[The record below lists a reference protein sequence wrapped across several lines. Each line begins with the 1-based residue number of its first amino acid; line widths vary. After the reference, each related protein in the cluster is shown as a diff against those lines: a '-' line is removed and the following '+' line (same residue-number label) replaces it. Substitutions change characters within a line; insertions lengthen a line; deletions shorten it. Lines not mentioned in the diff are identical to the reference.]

1 MEYFQTSWRSGSA
14 YNRGLLPEEYFYK
27 QIYEAIEKNV
37 ENKTLPFFNSNK
49 HIPIELSTGKI
60 INDHNLVALEQIAA
74 KNGYKSNNWIYGSE
88 LERLSKEGIKL
99 NLKKGSEPVLCLQK
113 LNNPIHVNNQELYI
127 SEAGTKSN
135 YQFLYNIDS
144 LDERSVKA
152 LEKHINTSKKIDN
165 EYTNENFTNFVE
177 NQKALKKAPPLP
189 QGLKRIKDKVISTCQ
204 TLNMNIAPL
213 VDAQAKH
220 VCYEVI
226 GNRLTHQPRVEAKQ
240 NCYNACLQIIENTK
254 ANKTEPWKVGETI
267 TRALDA
273 GTWYARSYTSK
284 DFSIGYNKQKEEQAQ
299 KETLLKSK
307 LYSGIER

>member
-1 MEYFQTSWRSGSA
+1 VSSTLDKQFPTVIDLVPQEYRHRDLFPAGRLDKDTTGLMIITDDGAFAHNILSPSKHVSKA
-14 YNRGLLPEEYFYK
+14 YKVTIDIPLTEEMIVQF
-27 QIYEAIEKNV
+27 
-37 ENKTLPFFNSNK
+37 
-49 HIPIELSTGKI
+49 
-60 INDHNLVALEQIAA
+60 
-74 KNGYKSNNWIYGSE
+74 
-88 LERLSKEGIKL
+88 KEGIKL

-220 VCYEVI
+220 VCYEVT
-226 GNRLTHQPRVEAKQ
+226 GNRLTHEPSVEAKQ

-254 ANKTEPWKVGETI
+254 AKKTEPWKVGETI
-267 TRALDA
+267 TKALDA

-299 KETLLKSK
+299 KESLLKSK